1 MIESGVQ
8 RKLRRAFFRR
18 EGHKTQ
24 SKSVHPALLCLLV
37 FALCCVTGRTLYG
50 DAHTF
55 DLLGPTIDMTVDRG
69 GKNLPISNVTEL
81 LPGDRIWIH
90 PEFPKDQSIRYL
102 LIVVFLQGPT
112 NPPPENWSYRYETW
126 TRQMREEGTV
136 ITVPAGAEQAL
147 MFLAPETGGDFSTL
161 RTTVRG
167 RPGVFVRAAQDLEQ
181 ASLDRTR
188 LDKYL
193 NEITKTS
200 NVDPAA
206 LKKNST
212 LLAQTLRIKVNE
224 DCFNRPV
231 EQQSACLTQGSDQMV
246 LDDSHDQSLVATLAS
261 GPSSDLISSLG
272 ASPVARGGYYSPY
285 VGAIVDSVR
294 LMATLYTATYQYIP
308 ALSSP
313 QKDEL
318 NLKLNAP
325 PSFRNPKSV
334 IVIGLPS
341 IGISPIPVLHP
352 VDPKRV
358 LCLQQSPFV
367 LPVEGAPLMFSTG
380 MGHDFTVQLE
390 SKTGKPVTLPATPDA
405 VLGGFVVDTRAL
417 HGESLDEKLTATLH
431 GYWGFAA
438 FEGPSFPIRN
448 ARSEHWTVPAT
459 ESSALIAGRP
469 ATVHIQGDCAPCV
482 EKIALLD
489 AAGKDWKP
497 TWKPHEQD
505 QLEIELPLKQ
515 VSPGPLK
522 LAVTQFG
529 QSIPDVLALHA
540 YSDAVHLEHFTMF
553 AGDNHGV
560 LTGTH
565 LEEVAS
571 LELSGVHFVPSDASA
586 TTKDNALDLL
596 AQNAPGVAALKPT
609 SSTLAHVALKDGRTL
624 EVKATIQPPRP
635 NVTLVSKTLQQ
646 ATGTSP
652 IRFAKGDAV
661 PQDSRVSFFL
671 KSEVPAEFPRTQKIE
686 VATTDESFT
695 TTLSLTDGS
704 LVQQDASSVLAVL
717 EPLKALGPAAFGPI
731 QFRAVDTDG
740 AKGDWQPLATLVRVP
755 TLKEVHCPDSAEK
768 QCVLTGSNLFLLDSV
783 ASDPQF
789 KNAVTVPAGFVSDSL
804 PVPRPYGTRLYVKLR
819 DAASTVGTVAL
830 PVLPDNQ

>member
-1 MIESGVQ
+1 MIGSGLESI
-8 RKLRRAFFRR
+8 LRHATISRSHETHR
-18 EGHKTQ
+18 
-24 SKSVHPALLCLLV
+24 KSVRTGLLCLLGLI
-37 FALCCVTGRTLYG
+37 LCAATGSAVYG

-55 DLLGPTIDMTVDRG
+55 DLAGPTIDITVDRG
-69 GKNLPISNVTEL
+69 GKNLPIANVTEL
-81 LPGDRIWIH
+81 LPGDRVWIH

-112 NPPPENWSYRYETW
+112 NPPPDNWFYRYETW

-193 NEITKTS
+193 AEITKTS
-200 NVDPAA
+200 NTDPAA

-224 DCFNRPV
+224 DCFSRPV
-231 EQQSACLTQGSDQMV
+231 EQQSSCLTQGSDQLV
-246 LDDSHDQSLVATLAS
+246 LDDSHDQSLVATLTS
-261 GPSSDLISSLG
+261 GPSSDLITSMG
-272 ASPVARGGYYSPY
+272 ASPMARGGYFSPY
-285 VGAIVDSVR
+285 VGAIVDAAR
-294 LMATLYTATYQYIP
+294 LMATLYTAAYQYIP

-313 QKDEL
+313 EKDEL
-318 NLKLNAP
+318 KLKLNAP

-341 IGISPIPVLHP
+341 IGVSPIPVLHP
-352 VDPKRV
+352 ADPKQT

-380 MGHDFTVQLE
+380 MGHDFTVELE
-390 SKTGKPVTLPATPDA
+390 SKNGKPVRLSATPDA
-405 VLGGFVVDTRAL
+405 VRGGFVVDTSPL
-417 HGESLDEKLTATLH
+417 HGETLDQKLTATLH

-438 FEGPSFPIRN
+438 FTGPSFPIRN

-489 AAGKDWKP
+489 AAGKEWKP

-529 QSIPDVLALHA
+529 QSTPDILALHA
-540 YSDAVHLEHFTMF
+540 YSDAVHLEHFTIF

-571 LELSGVHFVPSDASA
+571 LELDGVHFVPGDAPANS
-586 TTKDNALDLL
+586 KENALDLQT
-596 AQNAPGVAALKPT
+596 QNVSGIAALRPT
-609 SSTLAHVALKDGRTL
+609 SSTRARVALKDGRTL
-624 EVKATIQPPRP
+624 EVSATIQPPRP
-635 NVTLVSKTLQQ
+635 KVKLVSKTLQQ

-652 IRFAKGDAV
+652 IHFAKADAM
-661 PQDSRVSFFL
+661 PQDSRMSFFL

-686 VATTDESFT
+686 VASTDGSFST
-695 TTLSLTDGS
+695 MLSLSDGS
-704 LVQQDASSVLAVL
+704 LVQEDASSVLAVVD
-717 EPLKALGPAAFGPI
+717 PLKAFGPAAFGPI
-731 QFRAVDTDG
+731 QFRAVDSDG
-740 AKGDWQPLATLVRVP
+740 AKSDWQPLATLVRVP
-755 TLKEVHCPDSAEK
+755 ILKDVHCPDSPEK
-768 QCVLTGSNLFLLDSV
+768 QCVLNGSNLFLLDSV
-783 ASDPQF
+783 AADSQF
-789 KNAVTVPAGFVSDSL
+789 KNAVTVPAGFVSDTL

-830 PVLPDNQ
+830 PVLPDNP